1 MGAVRLRVAPRVA
14 AGQPGGRVEPGR
26 LLPLRLRRQ
35 PPPRPAGV
43 RVGFVPAHVQHGLLR
58 PDLLGHAEHRPDPL
72 RPVPAPVQ
80 RGGQPGALPVIPAGL
95 SPPARVV
102 VSAVRDELGVR
113 AAGHRGGVE
122 EERRH
127 VHGVRGPLV
136 VQRPGLGR
144 GAHAERA
151 ARDGHLG
158 RAAASA
164 SAGAGPGAAAAST
177 GAPSRI
183 WWVIS
188 IVSSCCD
195 LVLGDHPE
203 REPVAEQPR
212 AALRAPE
219 PGPLEQV
226 EDPAPDL
233 LPVGPGLG
241 GRQQRQRRPL
251 GARMLERVVERV
263 DLRAH
268 GLAPADLAQQPE
280 LFLVGDVGQVPDQR
294 GHQRRV
300 LPDQVRLV
308 HAVGEQRRPLP
319 CPDQLSRDRLTQC
332 LGSAR
337 SCALPPVGRP
347 PDIGLAARTGR

>member
-1 MGAVRLRVAPRVA
+1 MSAVRLRVAPRVA

-26 LLPLRLRRQ
+26 LLPLGLRRQ

-58 PDLLGHAEHRPDPL
+58 PDRLGDAEHRPDPL

-95 SPPARVV
+95 SPPAGVV

-122 EERRH
+122 EERGH

-151 ARDGHLG
+151 ARHGHLG
-158 RAAASA
+158 RQPQRVGRRR
-164 SAGAGPGAAAAST
+164 AGRRGGQHRGALADLV
-177 GAPSRI
+177 GDQHRL
-183 WWVIS
+183 V
-188 IVSSCCD
+188 VLD

-212 AALRAPE
+212 AAPQGSRTGPARAGRG
-219 PGPLEQV
+219 PGPGP
-226 EDPAPDL
+226 PARRPGPRPAAAAAAKAARRADARTRRRAGRSPGAWTRARRPRAAARA
-233 LPVGPGLG
+233 LPGWRCGPGP
-241 GRQQRQRRPL
+241 RPA
-251 GARMLERVVERV
+251 GTSA
-263 DLRAH
+263 AN
-268 GLAPADLAQQPE
+268 
-280 LFLVGDVGQVPDQR
+280 
-294 GHQRRV
+294 
-300 LPDQVRLV
+300 
-308 HAVGEQRRPLP
+308 AV
-319 CPDQLSRDRLTQC
+319 
-332 LGSAR
+332 
-337 SCALPPVGRP
+337 
-347 PDIGLAARTGR
+347 